1 MNAPIWFN
9 SCCRTKK
16 LPGFSQGLQRGNII
30 TISGSPGSGKSSVSR
45 LLAKRLGFRHY
56 SIGDL
61 MRALAEKRGI
71 SLLELSRKAESD
83 KSMDQE
89 LDRMQTELG
98 KKQDNFIIDS
108 RLGFHFIPGSIKIFL
123 ETDERKAAERIFH
136 HLRKEEKENT
146 SLEKTLEN
154 IRRRKQSE
162 RMRYRKYY
170 QLDCY
175 NKEQY
180 DFTLDTTQLSVE
192 QTVKNIMEFLKNK
205 NI

>member
-1 MNAPIWFN
+1 M
-9 SCCRTKK
+9 
-16 LPGFSQGLQRGNII
+16 II

-61 MRALAEKRGI
+61 MRTLAEKRSV

-83 KSMDQE
+83 KSIDQE

-98 KKQDNFIIDS
+98 EKQDNFIIDS
-108 RLGFHFIPGSIKIFL
+108 RLGFHFIPDSIKIFL
-123 ETDERKAAERIFH
+123 EVNEREAARRIFH

-162 RMRYRKYY
+162 RLRYRKYY

-175 NKEQY
+175 QKSQY
-180 DFTLDTTQLSVE
+180 DLTLDTTNLTIE
-192 QTVKNIMEFLKNK
+192 QTVERIMDFLKNK